1 MWTEREKYIDSFDGI
16 REYLQ
21 EIDYF
26 HDHRIGNVRYDG
38 AEAKI
43 TVEEIIPE
51 KHISES
57 AGSVWDFEIKG
68 IVSFQMDCDCAFTY
82 FLNEVT
88 MDDDELVFNCTNGYI
103 SIKAKEIKL
112 GIPTTK

>member
-1 MWTEREKYIDSFDGI
+1 MWTERERYIESFEEI

-21 EIDYF
+21 DIDFF
-26 HDHRIGNVRYDG
+26 HEHRIGNVRYDG

-43 TVEEIIPE
+43 TVEEIITD

-82 FLNEVT
+82 FLNEVI
-88 MDDDELVFNCTNGYI
+88 MDDEELVFNCTNGYI
-103 SIKAKEIKL
+103 AIKATGIRL
-112 GIPTTK
+112 GIPTKK